1 MNTTYRDEANRLIVH
16 YDTILPQ
23 PTRFIVWLEGRGT
36 TIVGRPGELPGAVW
50 QRVVDWVR
58 HMREGFVRAERTP
71 ANARHA
77 SMHCG
82 NPYREGTVYAGI
94 DPTPQQVRE
103 HLHQWVIWRLY
114 QQADSPAS
122 SAMQKVN
129 ALSALAELVGLVPPN
144 PLRPIKII
152 IQQDAPC
159 I

>member
-77 SMHCG
+77 SMH
-82 NPYREGTVYAGI
+82 
-94 DPTPQQVRE
+94 
-103 HLHQWVIWRLY
+103 
-114 QQADSPAS
+114 
-122 SAMQKVN
+122 
-129 ALSALAELVGLVPPN
+129 LSL
-144 PLRPIKII
+144 IHI
-152 IQQDAPC
+152 
-159 I
+159 